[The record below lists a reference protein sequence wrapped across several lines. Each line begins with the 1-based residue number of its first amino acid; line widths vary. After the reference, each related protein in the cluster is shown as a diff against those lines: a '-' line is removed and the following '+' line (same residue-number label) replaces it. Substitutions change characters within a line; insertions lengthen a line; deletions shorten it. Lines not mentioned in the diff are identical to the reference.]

1 MKLFKTITATILAVA
16 ATLVTTTITNAKTEA
31 KKASFGY
38 GNSVTVNYDLN
49 HYTNREI
56 AFSVN
61 PSMTTYFHNL
71 YRNIGYNRFNSCG
84 YVATGMLLS
93 YYDTFWDDG
102 FIAEKFDYSRTPDYN
117 SSRGIVK
124 YSPGVR
130 NEYGVKT
137 DIALNSAS
145 NILKHYKK
153 LADKGYFVPYLHKLG
168 SEAKF
173 YSTILN
179 KEIPYYDQ
187 INEYRDKYGEK
198 RITDDVGAFGNNQL
212 GDFLKYY
219 LDNETEFEGKYSI
232 KSKSIELNPVGDT
245 DDTEIREFMAH
256 YLDAGYPILTCTNDW
271 LTRPKSSNP
280 TEYEKLSLAE
290 GHVQVVYDYIRNSKG
305 ELEFTS
311 NYGIVADYSYETH
324 GNTEIRLTDSD
335 IITEAYVLIPS
346 FLKSGSDNYI
356 YTSGES
362 IHTYKMNGFFAK
374 NYNIQDYVT
383 KARLSSKEDTSIIKI
398 NNIEYYAPQK
408 QHASFTTS
416 DEFDTSFNNI
426 NFTYEKRYEHNLIKY
441 LYDLIRG
448 KKVKYDDYK
457 YEFLA
462 NIYYDYY
469 EDIDTDSEDWDEDC
483 NLTIEVKA
491 ERDTRF
497 SFDVVN
503 SKSLNLYCFDYLN
516 KFVI

>member
-1 MKLFKTITATILAVA
+1 MKLFKTITATTLAVA
-16 ATLVTTTITNAKTEA
+16 AALVTTTITNAKTEA

-38 GNSVTVNYDLN
+38 GNSVTVNYDLK
-49 HYTNREI
+49 YYKNREI

-102 FIAEKFDYSRTPDYN
+102 FIAEKFDYSRTPDDN

-153 LADKGYFVPYLHKLG
+153 LADKGYFVPYLHQLA

-173 YSTILN
+173 YSNILN
-179 KEIPYYDQ
+179 KEIPYYNQ
-187 INEYRDKYGEK
+187 ANEIGTKYGEK
-198 RITDDVGAFGNNQL
+198 YSSSNVGAFGNNQL

-245 DDTEIREFMAH
+245 DDTEIREFMAK
-256 YLDAGYPILTCTNDW
+256 YLDEGYPILTCTNDW
-271 LTRPKSSNP
+271 LTRPTSSNP
-280 TEYEKLSLAE
+280 SEYEKLSLAE
-290 GHVQVVYDYIRNSKG
+290 GHVQVVYDYIRNYKG

-311 NYGIVADYSYETH
+311 NYGKVADYRYETH
-324 GNTEIRLTDSD
+324 GNTEIMLTDSE

-346 FLKSGSDNYI
+346 FSKSGSDNYI

-362 IHTYKMNGFFAK
+362 IDMSNMIGLFAK
-374 NYNIQDYVT
+374 NYNMQEYVDKT
-383 KARLSSKEDTSIIKI
+383 RKYYNEDSSIKKI
-398 NNIEYYAPQK
+398 NNIAYYAPKK
-408 QHASFTTS
+408 QYASFSTS
-416 DEFDTSFNNI
+416 EDADTSFNNI
-426 NFTYEKRYEHNLIKY
+426 NLSYNKKYSHNLIKY
-441 LYDLIRG
+441 LYDLITKR
-448 KKVKYDDYK
+448 KANYDDYE
-457 YEFLA
+457 YEIIP
-462 NIYYDYY
+462 NISY
-469 EDIDTDSEDWDEDC
+469 EYDEDQDTSGEYWNENC
-483 NLTIEVKA
+483 YLSVTVKD
-491 ERDTRF
+491 ERKAKM

-503 SKSLNLYCFDYLN
+503 SKTLNLYCIDYL
-516 KFVI
+516 K